1 MTTDESGQLSE
12 LTLETESQSNVNT
25 SQDGT
30 LSAPPDVDTRPIGA
44 CYNELQEVRAAGLAL
59 RAAVERAKTANARF
73 WACRDAA
80 TESVPTASAINW
92 RSRAAANSFDFIA
105 SIIIAIEKMIED
117 GTQATQEVS

>member
-12 LTLETESQSNVNT
+12 LTSETESQSNANT
-25 SQDGT
+25 SQVGT

-59 RAAVERAKTANARF
+59 RAAVERARTANARF

-80 TESVPTASAINW
+80 TESVPTASAINLSL
-92 RSRAAANSFDFIA
+92 RVTAKSFDFIA
-105 SIIIAIEKMIED
+105 REINAVEKMIED
-117 GTQATQEVS
+117 GAQAT

>member
-12 LTLETESQSNVNT
+12 STSETESQSNANT
-25 SQDGT
+25 SQVGT

-44 CYNELQEVRAAGLAL
+44 CYNELQEVKAAGLAL

-80 TESVPTASAINW
+80 QTAAGIVPVNQFRTEFLAFAFETIGKHVASVENLI
-92 RSRAAANSFDFIA
+92 AAA
-105 SIIIAIEKMIED
+105 
-117 GTQATQEVS
+117 TQTTQEVS